1 MGILNYIE
9 KQNILKIKDKTNIEI
24 NLENLAAQNNLK
36 GIFVNILLEK
46 IRKEPQNRK
55 KFEKAI
61 EIGLSAFD

>member
-55 KFEKAI
+55 KIEKAI